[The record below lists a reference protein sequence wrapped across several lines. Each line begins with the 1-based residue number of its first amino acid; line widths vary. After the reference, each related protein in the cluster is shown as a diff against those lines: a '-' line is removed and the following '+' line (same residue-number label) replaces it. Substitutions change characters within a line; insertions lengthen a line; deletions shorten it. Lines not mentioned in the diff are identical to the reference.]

1 LATLAYAA
9 KVCYNKFKFRL
20 PSLITDYMVTR
31 ENEKPEGPKS
41 GRREREKLARRREI
55 LAAARKVFGARGYEG
70 ATLEEVAREAEFAKG
85 TLYSYF
91 NSKAELFAAL
101 VEREFEELHA
111 NVKEV
116 LAREADAAAAA
127 RAVIAVLLAFFE
139 SRSDFYRVAMALRNV
154 GKQEE
159 AEKIRGVVMKR
170 INGLA
175 DLLGGRFAEG
185 IRDGLFK
192 EYDARFLGFLLL
204 GVVHY
209 YSVYMMRFGPGV
221 DLTKGTEMLCD
232 IYLDGVR
239 ELRPDVSEA

>member
-1 LATLAYAA
+1 M
-9 KVCYNKFKFRL
+9 K
-20 PSLITDYMVTR
+20 R
-31 ENEKPEGPKS
+31 ENKKLS
-41 GRREREKLARRREI
+41 RRERERSLRRAEI

-70 ATLEEVAREAEFAKG
+70 ATLDEVAREAEFAKG

-91 NSKAELFAAL
+91 DSKAELFAAL
-101 VEREFEELHA
+101 VEHEFDEFQK
-111 NVKEV
+111 NIKEV
-116 LAREADAAAAA
+116 LAREPDAADAA
-127 RAVIAVLLAFFE
+127 RAVIAVLLEFFQ
-139 SRSDFYRVAMALRNV
+139 SRSDFYRVAMSLRET

-170 INGLA
+170 VNELA

-185 IRDGLFK
+185 IREGFFK

-204 GVVHY
+204 GIVHY
-209 YSVYMMRFGPGV
+209 YSVYMMRFGPGI

-239 ELRPDVSEA
+239 ELRPDAAEE

>member
-1 LATLAYAA
+1 MEM
-9 KVCYNKFKFRL
+9 K
-20 PSLITDYMVTR
+20 R
-31 ENEKPEGPKS
+31 ENKKLS
-41 GRREREKLARRREI
+41 RRERERSLRRAEI

-70 ATLEEVAREAEFAKG
+70 ATLDEVAREAEFAKG

-91 NSKAELFAAL
+91 DSKAELFAAL
-101 VEREFEELHA
+101 VEHEFDEFQK
-111 NVKEV
+111 NIKEV
-116 LAREADAAAAA
+116 LAREPDAADAA
-127 RAVIAVLLAFFE
+127 RAVIAVLLEFFQ
-139 SRSDFYRVAMALRNV
+139 SRSDFYRVAMSLRET

-170 INGLA
+170 VNELA

-185 IRDGLFK
+185 IREGFFK

-204 GVVHY
+204 GIVHY

-221 DLTKGTEMLCD
+221 DLTEGTEMLCD

-239 ELRPDVSEA
+239 ELRPDAAEE